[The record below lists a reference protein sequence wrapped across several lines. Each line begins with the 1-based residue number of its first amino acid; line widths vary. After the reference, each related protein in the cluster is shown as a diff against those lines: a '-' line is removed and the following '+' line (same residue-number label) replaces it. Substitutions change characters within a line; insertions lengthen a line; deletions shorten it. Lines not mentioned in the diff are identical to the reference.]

1 MSTIIRIGGV
11 GYSIG
16 YDDGYSAGHN
26 DGSSSVKKIKKVVS
40 YAKWRNSD
48 HEHTNGFT
56 IEFNEDGSV
65 KDVSA
70 SIDGYGIPSSS
81 ISKTVDYY

>member
-1 MSTIIRIGGV
+1 MANIIRAGG
-11 GYSIG
+11 GYQAG
-16 YDDGYSAGHN
+16 YDDGA
-26 DGSSSVKKIKKVVS
+26 SSVKKIKKVVS
-40 YAKWRNSD
+40 NAKWGNSTGT
-48 HEHTNGFT
+48 HTNGFT

-65 KDVSA
+65 KAVSA